1 MDIIFPDTTTISCSK
16 TLNGTNK
23 VKKREEMPVVTLDKT
38 QLNGNDQSD
47 ERLLDRAPFVNETVD
62 VLVELCCQRAVLL
75 VLNVY
80 CLNVDEGHTVH
91 HTARPK

>member
-16 TLNGTNK
+16 TLNGTNE
-23 VKKREEMPVVTLDKT
+23 VKKREMPVVTLDKT

-62 VLVELCCQRAVLL
+62 VLVELCDTRAVLL
-75 VLNVY
+75 VLNAY
-80 CLNVDEGHTVH
+80 CLDVDEVHTVH